1 MKNEICLVSGGFDPL
16 HKGHLEYFKEAK
28 KKSNY
33 LVVALNSDE
42 WLYRKKKYVFMPW
55 NERSEIIQSLEVV
68 NEVISFDDSDNSA
81 CDAIDRCLLI
91 SKKVIFANGGDRG
104 RTNTP
109 EIALFQNNKRVNFLY
124 GIGGNNKINSS
135 SELTSRFF
143 NNFLKILNSQK
154 NIDNII
160 DISSPWGFHSLI
172 IDNKEYKVKV
182 LSVNPKSQLSLQKH
196 QHREEHW
203 IVVKGVAEVIVDGI
217 TTSLGSGNYI
227 HIPNGSEHCLRNNHT
242 DDLIVI
248 EVQLGEVLKESDITR
263 ISDIYGRVND

>member
-91 SKKVIFANGGDRG
+91 SKKVIFANGGDQF
-104 RTNTP
+104 NTSIP
-109 EIALFQNNKRVNFLY
+109 EAAICEKL
-124 GIGGNNKINSS
+124 GIRLSDGLGDKIQSS
-135 SELTSRFF
+135 SWL
-143 NNFLKILNSQK
+143 LKNAK
-154 NIDNII
+154 
-160 DISSPWGFHSLI
+160 G
-172 IDNKEYKVKV
+172 NK
-182 LSVNPKSQLSLQKH
+182 
-196 QHREEHW
+196 
-203 IVVKGVAEVIVDGI
+203 AEV
-217 TTSLGSGNYI
+217 
-227 HIPNGSEHCLRNNHT
+227 ERLRKEKAA
-242 DDLIVI
+242 
-248 EVQLGEVLKESDITR
+248 EVAKKKAELAAEQ
-263 ISDIYGRVND
+263 